1 MPEVTSTITLGKNVT
16 ITGVTGARSCTVT
29 NSANEI
35 DVTALGNTSRK
46 FRRGIVEQTIEIE
59 CVDVPGVAAGGS
71 FTIAGTSTGNAT
83 YVCTSVKRDE
93 PLDGIVT
100 FTVSGTRTA

>member
-1 MPEVTSTITLGKNVT
+1 MPVTASTILLGKNVT
-16 ITGVTGARSCTVT
+16 VSGVTGARSCTVT

-46 FRRGIVEQTIEIE
+46 FRRGIIEQTIELE
-59 CVDVPGVAAGGS
+59 CVDVPGVSAGGS
-71 FTIAGTSTGNAT
+71 FTISGTGTGNAT
-83 YVCTSVKRDE
+83 YTCTSVKRDE

-100 FTVSGTRTA
+100 YTVSGTRTA

>member
-1 MPEVTSTITLGKNVT
+1 MPVTASTILLGKNVT
-16 ITGVTGARSCTVT
+16 VTGVTGARSCTVT

-35 DVTALGNTSRK
+35 DVTALGSTARK
-46 FRRGIVEQTIEIE
+46 FRRGIVEQTIELE

-71 FTIAGTSTGNAT
+71 FTIAGTGTGNAT
-83 YVCTSVKRDE
+83 YTCTSLKRDE

-100 FTVSGTRTA
+100 YTVSGTRSA